1 MSTALEIIAVALI
14 AAGLLYMTVSVIG
27 TLRWRSLP
35 MQIHAAGKSVMLG
48 MLLIL
53 IASIG
58 TGDVVLIRRAF
69 LVLLFLLITAPVSSH
84 AIARAARDRDE

>member
-1 MSTALEIIAVALI
+1 
-14 AAGLLYMTVSVIG
+14 
-27 TLRWRSLP
+27 
-35 MQIHAAGKSVMLG
+35 

-58 TGDVVLIRRAF
+58 TGEVVLIRRAF